1 MFQKNLAL
9 TSIVLFFLTLVPCG
23 AQQMNGS
30 PFIPGKDA
38 NIDMFLGSWKES
50 MPRHTHGTLVE
61 RDILTTGDPIKPP
74 VRGAVLTYVNRFTH
88 ATLYPGSSTTPT
100 TLKNEQEIFYIISGN
115 GTISAS
121 GTTADLFTG
130 IAVLMPGELE
140 FTMENTGTEPMTMYL
155 VAEPYEKGFRLNKE
169 MLIVNE
175 NTKPI
180 DSSNAH
186 WIGVV
191 KGLFNTSHGLGTL
204 ESILTCSFTPMTFFH
219 PHSHVPGCEEVWTTI
234 TDELYVLIGKQIRLQ
249 LPGTGYMIPPDGL
262 TPHANFNVSDHT
274 VKMFYFARYG
284 DHDLRE

>member
-1 MFQKNLAL
+1 MFRKVSVVSLIIMLIASTISFAQSLAGGTY
-9 TSIVLFFLTLVPCG
+9 TSGV
-23 AQQMNGS
+23 
-30 PFIPGKDA
+30 DA
-38 NIDMFLGSWKES
+38 DIDMYIGSWKES
-50 MPRHTHGTLVE
+50 MPRHTHGSLVE
-61 RDILTTGDPIKPP
+61 RDILTKGDPMNPST
-74 VRGAVLTYVNRFTH
+74 RGAVLKYVNSFTY
-88 ATLYPGSSTTPT
+88 ATLHAHGYTTPT
-100 TLKNEQEIFYIISGN
+100 ILKGEQEIFYIISGN
-115 GTISAS
+115 GTISAG

-219 PHSHVPGCEEVWTTI
+219 PHSHAPGCEEVWTTI
-234 TDELYVLIGKQIRLQ
+234 TDELYVLLGKQIRLQ

-284 DHDLRE
+284 DHDVRE